1 MKRTCLFLSIAGVLL
16 TIVEILLQ
24 TKGASLCH
32 TSGCKLAA
40 SFARSEMA
48 VLGAGLAFF
57 ILLSLLFFLEE
68 KKVFFIR
75 PFLNITIISGLAVEG
90 YLVGFQHFVIHKFCA
105 FCLIICGLIYL
116 IAFIYAFSY
125 HQAYPI
131 LGIGVFLGVFIITYL
146 VSPPAFSQNLEQ
158 LATKHYVRGTPKA
171 KWFLFKEENCPHCK
185 KVLQYLLH
193 EYQGSFD
200 LYVCDA
206 QKCVLFLKKLGINEV
221 PVLLIDKGI
230 KKEILIGDSCI
241 IANLK
246 EKEGREL
253 FAPIFPQ
260 EEGGVCGLEE
270 PCQ

>member
-1 MKRTCLFLSIAGVLL
+1 MKRVCLFLSIAGVLL
-16 TIVEILLQ
+16 TLIEIFLQ
-24 TKGASLCH
+24 TKGTSLCH
-32 TSGCKLAA
+32 TSGCKLAV

-57 ILLSLLFFLEE
+57 VLLSLLFFLE
-68 KKVFFIR
+68 KRLFFIQLL
-75 PFLNITIISGLAVEG
+75 LNITLITGLAIEG
-90 YLVGFQHFVIHKFCA
+90 YLVGFQHFVMHEFCA
-105 FCLIICGLIYL
+105 FCLIVCGLIFL
-116 IAFIYAFSY
+116 IAFIYAFTY
-125 HQAYPI
+125 RQAYPI
-131 LGIGVFLGVFIITYL
+131 LGIGVFLGVFITTYL
-146 VSPPAFSQNLEQ
+146 VSPPVFSQNLQQ

-171 KWFLFKEENCPHCK
+171 RWFLFKEENCPHCK
-185 KVLQYLLH
+185 KVLQYILH
-193 EYQGSFD
+193 KYQGNFD
-200 LYVCDA
+200 LYVCEA
-206 QKCVLFLKKLGINEV
+206 QRCALFLKKLGINEV
-221 PVLLIDKGI
+221 PVLLIDKGT